1 MESQLKGL
9 IAQLELDES
18 RETAFRAALAKRDA
32 KKDAALAAKDAELL
46 AALARIEALEGVRG
60 EVTAL

>member
-1 MESQLKGL
+1 M
-9 IAQLELDES
+9 AQLELDES

-32 KKDAALAAKDAELL
+32 TRDARKDAELL
-46 AALARIEALEGVRG
+46 TARARIEALEGVRG